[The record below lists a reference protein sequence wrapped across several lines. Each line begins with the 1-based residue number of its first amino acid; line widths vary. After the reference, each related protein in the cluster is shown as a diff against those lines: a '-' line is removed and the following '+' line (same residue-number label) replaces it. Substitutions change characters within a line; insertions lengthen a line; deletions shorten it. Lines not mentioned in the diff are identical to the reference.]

1 MWMPDPQAVSRE
13 DFHIQRVWQG
23 CEEKELRRQPEEE
36 EEELQAKA
44 TSGCISEVNS
54 NLESHIKFLKGGGQ
68 PLSENDRTFFEPRLQ
83 PGAGCEC
90 TGLHR
95 GAGCG
100 VWGRAVC
107 AGDERG
113 VKADGA

>member
-83 PGAGCEC
+83 PGAGC
-90 TGLHR
+90 GNILWAHVGWIR
-95 GAGCG
+95 PALF
-100 VWGRAVC
+100 
-107 AGDERG
+107 DELRIP
-113 VKADGA
+113 